1 MPWLENCPKDKS
13 ICWNYKRNYWLTRV
27 EDYENLKLKPLTP
40 LQADPDPLVEE
51 LKRAYLMC
59 YVWLNALKATFPL
72 LNMEVYEWN
81 LRGDYNEVWMWV
93 WGNQIPPFM
102 ANSNETDLKKKCH

>member
-72 LNMEVYEWN
+72 LSMEVYEWN
-81 LRGDYNEVWMWV
+81 VRGDYNEVWMWV